1 MEDNVIECEPS
12 QAQAVVYV
20 GNIPHEASR
29 SEIRYHLRKAG
40 GAYPALHW
48 RSGHVFVTY
57 PSYYDAEQAI
67 KQLENTS
74 VKQHFVFAG
83 DDSIK
88 TKLPMLL
95 KMLRSPTYGLALG
108 APPPKKGKSKGKQGK
123 GKGKKGGKAST
134 GGPDE
139 EDGDGG
145 DGGGS
150 GGSGGSGGGGGGAG
164 RAKLCLVF
172 VSTRDRVIQLAAEL
186 GRALPAT
193 PVAGLHGRLSQADR
207 ESVLSNF
214 RAGNVEILV
223 ATDVAGRGLD
233 VPNIALVCNYDFPRQ
248 CEHPCET
255 YAHRIG
261 RCGRAGLSGVAVSIF
276 TGSDSRSG
284 VGPRLVRLLQDAGQ
298 KVPKQLAKYASQP
311 IPLDQR

>member
-1 MEDNVIECEPS
+1 MGGSGGCTHDREGVVLAP
-12 QAQAVVYV
+12 QAVDICLSLRDAVVSVAQGV
-20 GNIPHEASR
+20 GV
-29 SEIRYHLRKAG
+29 G
-40 GAYPALHW
+40 GMEL
-48 RSGHVFVTY
+48 GM
-57 PSYYDAEQAI
+57 QA
-67 KQLENTS
+67 NTS

-150 GGSGGSGGGGGGAG
+150 GGSGGSGGGAG